1 MDQSRRYPPLRENLS
16 PARGTAVRVGEV
28 TLLLETAGLD
38 VVDIEEDE
46 AAGKKGPEVAFRLEN
61 GGGVRGF
68 QRVLKAD

>member
-16 PARGTAVRVGEV
+16 LARGTAVRVGEV
-28 TLLLETAGLD
+28 TLQLETADLD

-46 AAGKKGPEVAFRLEN
+46 AAGKKWPEVAFRPEN

-68 QRVLKAD
+68 QRVLKAG